1 MSQKIKRAATVLTVA
16 VAVGM
21 LSGCASQELKD
32 QVAEAERIAQAAQ
45 REAAAAKSA
54 ADAAKSAADA
64 ASRAA
69 SNAQASADSAK
80 RSADS
85 AQACCQANSEK
96 IDRMFKK
103 SMSK

>member
-1 MSQKIKRAATVLTVA
+1 MSQIVKRTATVLTVA
-16 VAVGM
+16 VAFGV
-21 LSGCASQELKD
+21 LSGCASTDLQNR
-32 QVAEAERIAQAAQ
+32 VAEAERIAQAAQ
-45 REAAAAKSA
+45 RDAAAAKSS
-54 ADAAKSAADA
+54 ADAASRAAEA

-69 SNAQASADSAK
+69 SNAQASADAAK